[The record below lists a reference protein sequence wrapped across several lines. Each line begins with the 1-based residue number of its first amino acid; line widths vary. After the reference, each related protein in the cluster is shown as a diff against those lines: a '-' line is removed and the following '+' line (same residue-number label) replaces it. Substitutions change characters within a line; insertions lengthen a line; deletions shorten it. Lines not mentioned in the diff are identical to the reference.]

1 MLWLVFIFLTCVAVL
16 AVLLPLAIPITE
28 QASPSPDFSSLSKS
42 AFAFPAAKFDHS
54 SDHVFGLTF
63 VNLPRGKGVPIAF
76 ALSTKTKRVREVAVP
91 VVSVCDR
98 EEFGFP
104 TFLPDNQAIR
114 ARNGLVKAKRPGQ
127 FIRGPERLVD
137 P

>member
-98 EEFGFP
+98 EELGFP
-104 TFLPDNQAIR
+104 TFSPRQSSDSCSEWTR
-114 ARNGLVKAKRPGQ
+114 ESKAPRPVYPRTGAS
-127 FIRGPERLVD
+127 R
-137 P
+137 